1 MLEELEALRPEE
13 DGGRR
18 SEHHRKSNFALDCA
32 LFPEITSDQAV
43 LHQIETRSEILGE
56 QRRTG
61 EGLGE
66 GSSGHVLAGL
76 DCRVEGSGL
85 TNGLA
90 QNLKQTL
97 SSSSFAMSFNEW
109 AEKLK
114 SKMGHNEELINL
126 VDKAKNEVELF
137 FETAV
142 RELGH
147 KYENV
152 EDIAHEAT
160 AIFIE
165 KVASGFGAEG
175 GGSEVM
181 GSSSKNKYSKGG
193 KEHAVVNNSGKVGGT
208 GSEGEGS
215 MEIQRGVEFEKIR
228 GLEEKDSME
237 ISSGQGSSKAVIESQ
252 NVGSVDSN
260 KEVDGPK
267 TCDEGSCSNMEY
279 GILEKG
285 KIAMVMWSGE
295 MGRMF
300 WKIGI
305 DG

>member
-43 LHQIETRSEILGE
+43 LHQIETRSEIL
-56 QRRTG
+56 
-61 EGLGE
+61 
-66 GSSGHVLAGL
+66 
-76 DCRVEGSGL
+76 
-85 TNGLA
+85 
-90 QNLKQTL
+90 
-97 SSSSFAMSFNEW
+97 
-109 AEKLK
+109 
-114 SKMGHNEELINL
+114 
-126 VDKAKNEVELF
+126 
-137 FETAV
+137 V

-193 KEHAVVNNSGKVGGT
+193 KEHAVVNDSGKVGGT

-267 TCDEGSCSNMEY
+267 TCDEGSFIGSIALQDYWEAAT
-279 GILEKG
+279 IAFLFTIAEWLESRATHQAVAVLSSLVDVVPQRAVLAETGEELNADKVELNTLLSV
-285 KIAMVMWSGE
+285 KTGE
-295 MGRMF
+295 MVP
-300 WKIGI
+300 I
-305 DG
+305 DGIVVEGECEVDEKTLTGEPFPVAKQKD